1 MFSLQSYYVSLHSEF
16 SVVVS
21 FTISTLKR
29 CSVRLYL
36 QLFVRELMSYLR
48 YLCLLAYS
56 GVQHILCCVFVC
68 LRLGYT
74 MLPVSLDCLYLIAP
88 SSWTHYVASF
98 SGLSI
103 FDCPFVWIHYVAS
116 FSGMSI
122 FDCPFVLD
130 TLCCQFLWIVHIWLP
145 LRRYSLTL
153 IKYLLTKL
161 LSCCSIS

>member
-1 MFSLQSYYVSLHSEF
+1 
-16 SVVVS
+16 
-21 FTISTLKR
+21 
-29 CSVRLYL
+29 
-36 QLFVRELMSYLR
+36 MSYLR

-74 MLPVSLDCLYLIAP
+74 MLPVSLDCPYLIAP

-103 FDCPFVWIHYVAS
+103 FDCPFV
-116 FSGMSI
+116 
-122 FDCPFVLD
+122 LD

-145 LRRYSLTL
+145 IRLGYTMLPVSLDCPYLIAPSSWIHYVASFSGLSMPLRYFPTF
-153 IKYLLTKL
+153 T
-161 LSCCSIS
+161 